1 MNWDEDFLERQ
12 HEMERRLDQE
22 KEDRDFAQ
30 KLQSE
35 SQTLSSSS
43 QIKSSKRQLSLME
56 FSSKVSDELS
66 NCCLES
72 PRMKQDEKKTI
83 PPRMVM
89 EALSRISFKF
99 CQNPRKLRE
108 TQQSVRTNTITGVS
122 CAIVSC
128 ANYVKGNCGVC
139 TSC

>member
-72 PRMKQDEKKTI
+72 PRMKQDEKKQ
-83 PPRMVM
+83 
-89 EALSRISFKF
+89 FH
-99 CQNPRKLRE
+99 Q
-108 TQQSVRTNTITGVS
+108 GW
-122 CAIVSC
+122 
-128 ANYVKGNCGVC
+128 
-139 TSC
+139 

>member
-43 QIKSSKRQLSLME
+43 QIKSSKR
-56 FSSKVSDELS
+56 
-66 NCCLES
+66 
-72 PRMKQDEKKTI
+72 
-83 PPRMVM
+83 
-89 EALSRISFKF
+89 
-99 CQNPRKLRE
+99 
-108 TQQSVRTNTITGVS
+108 
-122 CAIVSC
+122 
-128 ANYVKGNCGVC
+128 
-139 TSC
+139 